1 MSSIISTHIYG
12 FRQILLNDWMDW
24 AQISIGSTVLQPLK
38 RFCSN
43 FHYIN
48 QYYKVIGCLFVC
60 LFVCN
65 LSPAERLG
73 DLTIFLLWRFQA
85 KELRIRNRVS
95 PEIRTNQFLPFSKIF
110 RIWNDCTNIFEFT
123 SEKSGKPK
131 ETKMIS
137 SSPIATLATRGY
149 GRSH

>member
-1 MSSIISTHIYG
+1 MSSIISTHIYS
-12 FRQILLNDWMDW
+12 FRQILLIDWMDW
-24 AQISIGSTVLQPLK
+24 TQISIGATVLQPLK

-60 LFVCN
+60 LFVFS
-65 LSPAERLG
+65 LSPAEWLG
-73 DLTIFLLWRFQA
+73 DLAIFLLWRFQA

-123 SEKSGKPK
+123 TEKSGKLKKQKWFLSPK
-131 ETKMIS
+131 
-137 SSPIATLATRGY
+137 
-149 GRSH
+149 